1 MTAVKALAPA
11 ALYRRCSEETLV
23 FATTDELE
31 TLDEP
36 IGQPRAV
43 EALRFAVNMD
53 RPGYNI
59 FAFGPANVGKRSLVE
74 QALSARAAQRP
85 VPDDLCYI
93 NNFGDPNRPR
103 ALKLPAGRGVP
114 LERQM
119 DAFIGELRTV
129 LPAAFESEEYRNKRQ
144 GIEDE
149 FAARQQRAL
158 ETLRERGRALS
169 LSVQNSPTE
178 LVFAPLG
185 PEGNELA
192 NEEFQQLPEA
202 ERQHL
207 EQSIETLQKE
217 AREIFAALPI
227 WDRQRREQVQTLDRA
242 VAHFV
247 SEHLLAS
254 IKQDYADARE
264 VAEFIESV
272 QRDIVA
278 HIHDLIDREESGEP
292 GAAQSDYLPLLRRY
306 RVNALVDHSH
316 TTGAPVVYEDNP
328 TFANLL
334 GRIEHRAEWGAMTTD
349 FNLIKPGALH
359 RANGGFLLLD
369 ATQLL
374 AQPYA
379 WDGLK
384 RVLKSGQLRIESLE
398 RQGVSPM
405 SLEPEP
411 VNLDVKVAL
420 LGDRQTYYMLSEA
433 DLDFDKLFKVA
444 ADFAEY
450 APRTADNEMRY
461 ARLLATLVC
470 NRGLRPFDRSGVA
483 RVIEHCA
490 RLSED
495 AERLSTSIRD
505 MIDILVEADYWA
517 GQLGGNL
524 VAAEHVQR
532 ALDAEVYRSGRIG
545 EQVREQIVRGTI
557 LIDTSGE
564 VVGQINGLSV
574 MQVGRYSFGSSSRI
588 TARVRM
594 GRGEVLDIEREV
606 EMGGPTHSKG
616 VLILSGFLA
625 GRYAAE
631 KPLALAASLV
641 FEQSYGG
648 VDGDSA
654 SSTELYALLS
664 AISGAPV
671 RQGLAVTGSV
681 NQYGQVQAIGGVNEK
696 IEGFFD
702 LCSAR
707 GLTGQQGVLIP
718 AANVVH
724 LMLCKDVVDAVRADR
739 FHIYPIEHIDEGI
752 ELLTGVVAGAA
763 DEKGHYP
770 PDSINGRVQARLDE
784 LAQKRQAMAL
794 ATGERL

>member
-1 MTAVKALAPA
+1 M
-11 ALYRRCSEETLV
+11 
-23 FATTDELE
+23 
-31 TLDEP
+31 
-36 IGQPRAV
+36 
-43 EALRFAVNMD
+43 
-53 RPGYNI
+53 
-59 FAFGPANVGKRSLVE
+59 
-74 QALSARAAQRP
+74 
-85 VPDDLCYI
+85 
-93 NNFGDPNRPR
+93 
-103 ALKLPAGRGVP
+103 
-114 LERQM
+114 
-119 DAFIGELRTV
+119 
-129 LPAAFESEEYRNKRQ
+129 
-144 GIEDE
+144 
-149 FAARQQRAL
+149 
-158 ETLRERGRALS
+158 
-169 LSVQNSPTE
+169 
-178 LVFAPLG
+178 
-185 PEGNELA
+185 
-192 NEEFQQLPEA
+192 
-202 ERQHL
+202 
-207 EQSIETLQKE
+207 
-217 AREIFAALPI
+217 
-227 WDRQRREQVQTLDRA
+227 
-242 VAHFV
+242 
-247 SEHLLAS
+247 
-254 IKQDYADARE
+254 
-264 VAEFIESV
+264 
-272 QRDIVA
+272 
-278 HIHDLIDREESGEP
+278 
-292 GAAQSDYLPLLRRY
+292 
-306 RVNALVDHSH
+306 VDHSH

-328 TFANLL
+328 TFANLI

-359 RANGGFLLLD
+359 LANGGFLLLD

-379 WDGLK
+379 WDGIK
-384 RVLKSGQLRIESLE
+384 RALKSGQLRIEPLE
-398 RQGVSPM
+398 GEGARPI
-405 SLEPEP
+405 SLEPES
-411 VNLDVKVAL
+411 VSLDVKVAL

-433 DLDFDKLFKVA
+433 DPDFDKLFKVA

-450 APRTADNEMRY
+450 APRTVDNEMRY
-461 ARLLATLVC
+461 ARLLATFVRH
-470 NRGLRPFDRSGVA
+470 RGLRPFGRSAVA

-505 MIDILVEADYWA
+505 MIDLLVEADYWA
-517 GQLGGNL
+517 GQLGGN
-524 VAAEHVQR
+524 VVEAEHVQR
-532 ALDAEVYRSGRIG
+532 ALDAEVYRSGRVG

-574 MQVGRYSFGSSSRI
+574 MQMGRYSFGSSSRI

-616 VLILSGFLA
+616 VLILGGFLA

-681 NQYGQVQAIGGVNEK
+681 NQYCQVQAIGGVNEK

-707 GLTGQQGVLIP
+707 GLTGQQGVLIQ

-724 LMLCKDVVDAVRADR
+724 LMLCKDVVDAVRAGR

-752 ELLTGVVAGAA
+752 ELLTGVVAGELN
-763 DEKGHYP
+763 DGHYP
-770 PDSINGRVQARLDE
+770 P
-784 LAQKRQAMAL
+784 
-794 ATGERL
+794 